1 MSPLMMAARGNDEE
15 IIKMLLDADADSDLK
30 NNNHQDAIDV
40 AIAWRKNNNAEL
52 LKNYKK
58 KIN

>member
-1 MSPLMMAARGNDEE
+1 
-15 IIKMLLDADADSDLK
+15 MLLDADADSDLK

-40 AIAWRKNNNAEL
+40 AIVWRKNNNAEL